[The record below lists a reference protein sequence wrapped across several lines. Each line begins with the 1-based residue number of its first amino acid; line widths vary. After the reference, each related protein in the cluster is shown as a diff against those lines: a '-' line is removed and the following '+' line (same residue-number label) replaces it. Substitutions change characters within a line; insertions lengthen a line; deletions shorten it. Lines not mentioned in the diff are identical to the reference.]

1 MALPLKMLNRLNL
14 SNKEPVPPLKSD
26 ILSQIPDFI
35 ADFESE
41 PDDISETVQLT
52 IQKVNEVQLRGTI
65 KSVQQKNFNDPKSR
79 RDPTNIFTVVTDS
92 NNRSI
97 TVRCPF
103 FCPISEGDRIAA
115 FGISDD
121 LNQGYITLRIPP
133 LVLIGTEEVTI
144 VSCLFRALSR
154 CVRAP
159 KERSSKVYSLLN

>member
-14 SNKEPVPPLKSD
+14 SNKEQVPPLKSD

-79 RDPTNIFTVVTDS
+79 RDPTNIFE
-92 NNRSI
+92 R
-97 TVRCPF
+97 
-103 FCPISEGDRIAA
+103 
-115 FGISDD
+115 
-121 LNQGYITLRIPP
+121 L
-133 LVLIGTEEVTI
+133 
-144 VSCLFRALSR
+144 
-154 CVRAP
+154 
-159 KERSSKVYSLLN
+159 RSS